1 MTDDLDE
8 AARERARQFDDLMRR
23 NPECPSAPE
32 REESLSRFHDPDR
45 FRRWA
50 AQRAEAEAKEKA
62 DAAKAQKPKPKP
74 EPATDWLDDRMA
86 AFVDASVG
94 PAIEELS
101 NMVAA
106 ELDKEGAARAKL
118 EDRVREL
125 MLEQAK
131 ALTTIG
137 KLEVAIAHLELRLAN
152 GGDRRGGSVIDA
164 SPSLKTIN

>member
-1 MTDDLDE
+1 MTDDIDE
-8 AARERARQFDDLMRR
+8 AACRR
-23 NPECPSAPE
+23 TVLELRGQEASAE
-32 REESLSRFHDPDR
+32 REESLSRFHDPQR
-45 FRRWA
+45 FSRWE
-50 AQRAEAEAKEKA
+50 AQREEAKAKEKA
-62 DAAKAQKPKPKP
+62 AAEKAQKPKPKP
-74 EPATDWLDDRMA
+74 ALAPDWFDDRMA

-94 PAIEELS
+94 PAIEEIS
-101 NMVAA
+101 NMLAA

-125 MLEQAK
+125 MLENAK

-137 KLEVAIAHLELRLAN
+137 KLEVAVAHLELRLAN